1 MKKVAPAILSGD
13 QKGILIAA
21 LCLIH
26 CVAGP
31 LLLSFAGFASLIGV
45 SEKVEPLFVLSSF
58 AIGTANLIPG
68 YRHKHGRFSC
78 LALFFCGLVFLVV
91 LRRLRWFVV
100 PDTILAAV
108 GAGLIVSAHAL
119 NLKFSRQCE
128 CCRPRLHGA
137 TCDYDVLG
145 APSTSERGKSRAEFK
160 INSSSDET

>member
-31 LLLSFAGFASLIGV
+31 VLLSFAGFASLIGV
-45 SEKVEPLFVLSSF
+45 SEKMEPLFVLSSF
-58 AIGTANLIPG
+58 AIGTATLIPG

-78 LALFFCGLVFLVV
+78 LVLFFCGLLFLVV
-91 LRRLRWFVV
+91 LRRLRWLVV
-100 PDTILAAV
+100 PEVIPTAV
-108 GAGLIVSAHAL
+108 GAALLVGAHAL

-128 CCRPRLHGA
+128 CCRPSSDG
-137 TCDYDVLG
+137 TICGYDVLG